1 MTDFDKTDEQH
12 PPFDVAAII
21 ERAKEALS
29 IKTDSKLAQHL
40 GVSRATV
47 SNWQARNSID
57 LQLLLSKMRQ
67 VDFNWLLLGPSQSD
81 VAEVVAESYDS
92 ETVQLLHH
100 PKTPEPLDQRGVKLF
115 EINAAANLRTVL
127 TDNTQYEVGT
137 IHIPGIPRCD
147 GALYASGDSMYPLI
161 KSGDI
166 VGFRMINSFSSLIYG
181 EIYLVSFTR
190 DGDEYLVVKYVNRS
204 EEKDCIKLVSYNQHH
219 GPMDLPMSCVN
230 ALALVKFSVRRYQ
243 MW

>member
-1 MTDFDKTDEQH
+1 
-12 PPFDVAAII
+12 
-21 ERAKEALS
+21 
-29 IKTDSKLAQHL
+29 
-40 GVSRATV
+40 
-47 SNWQARNSID
+47 
-57 LQLLLSKMRQ
+57 
-67 VDFNWLLLGPSQSD
+67 
-81 VAEVVAESYDS
+81 
-92 ETVQLLHH
+92 
-100 PKTPEPLDQRGVKLF
+100 
-115 EINAAANLRTVL
+115 
-127 TDNTQYEVGT
+127 
-137 IHIPGIPRCD
+137 
-147 GALYASGDSMYPLI
+147 MYQLI

-166 VGFRMINSFSSLIYG
+166 VGFRIINSFSSLIYG

>member
-1 MTDFDKTDEQH
+1 MTDFDKTNDIH
-12 PPFDVAAII
+12 TPFDVATII
-21 ERAKEALS
+21 ERAKKALH
-29 IKTDSKLAQHL
+29 IKTDSKLAEFL
-40 GVSRATV
+40 GVSRGTV

-57 LQLLLSKMRQ
+57 LQLLLSKMRH
-67 VDFNWLLLGPSQSD
+67 VDYNWLLLGTSKEEETL
-81 VAEVVAESYDS
+81 EVQTDNCDDED
-92 ETVQLLHH
+92 VQLLHH
-100 PKTPEPLDQRGVKLF
+100 PKTPEVLEQRGVKLF

-127 TDNTQYEVGT
+127 TDNRQYQVGT
-137 IHIPGIPRCD
+137 INIPDIPRCD

-204 EEKDCIKLVSYNQHH
+204 EEEGCIKLVSYNQHH
-219 GPMDLPMSCVN
+219 RSEE
-230 ALALVKFSVRRYQ
+230 RRVGKEC
-243 MW
+243 